1 MLFVLAA
8 QTNAALLT
16 VTDEIGGTT
25 LIFWYLSASN
35 FLRILT
41 IFFFFFLQLS
51 GLADRMIS
59 NSRGEEGEAWG
70 GIVSEI

>member
-41 IFFFFFLQLS
+41 IFFFFLQLS

-59 NSRGEEGEAWG
+59 NSRGERGEAWG
-70 GIVSEI
+70 GTVSEI